1 MPRRTKW
8 WLLPSALA
16 LIWIVPAVALAGAVA
31 PPAAST
37 AATAGAVFTMTNS
50 ASGNQVWAYD
60 VGTSGALVPAGHFPT
75 HGLGTGASLADQG
88 ALVLSAN
95 HEWLFVVN
103 AGSDSVTVFWV
114 NTTPSA
120 SPILT
125 FTDKVSSHGVMPV
138 GLTVFGSWL
147 YVLNAGNATVAG
159 DIAGFSVSTT
169 GTLSAIPGSSWGLST
184 NASTGPAQIAFN
196 PSGTALAVTEKA
208 TSLIDTYA
216 VNGTGVAGAPT
227 TTASNGSTPYGFA
240 FTPSGVA
247 VVSDAGPGAL
257 SSYAV
262 SSSGA
267 VRLVS
272 GSVLDN
278 QTAPCWVVLSAGG
291 RVAYTTNAHSDS
303 ISSYDVTRTGVLT
316 LSASVAAT
324 TGTAPTDMA
333 IGGASGQELFVYD
346 SGAGE
351 IQEFSVQAHGTL
363 AAAYGVWGLPA
374 TAEGMAA
381 F

>member
-1 MPRRTKW
+1 MPRRTSW

-16 LIWIVPAVALAGAVA
+16 LILIVPAVALAGAVA
-31 PPAAST
+31 PTAGP

-50 ASGNQVWAYD
+50 ATGNQVWAYD
-60 VGTSGALVPAGHFPT
+60 VATSGALTPAGHFAT
-75 HGLGTGASLADQG
+75 HGVGTGASLGDQG
-88 ALVLSAN
+88 ALALSAS
-95 HEWLFVVN
+95 HQWLFVVN
-103 AGSDSVTVFWV
+103 AGSNTITVFRV

-125 FTDKVSSHGVMPV
+125 FTDKVSSHGLTPV
-138 GLTVFGSWL
+138 SLTVFGSWV
-147 YVLNAGNATVAG
+147 YVLNAGNATVPG
-159 DIAGFSVSTT
+159 NIAGFQVSST
-169 GTLSAIPGSSWGLST
+169 GALAPIRGSSWGLST
-184 NASTGPAQIAFN
+184 TASTGPAEIAFN

-208 TSLIDTYA
+208 TSMIDTYA
-216 VNGTGVAGAPT
+216 VSAAGVAGGPT
-227 TTASNGSTPYGFA
+227 TTPSNGSTPYGFA

-247 VVSDAGPGAL
+247 VVSDAGPGAM

-262 SSSGA
+262 QASGA
-267 VRLVS
+267 VTLVS

-278 QTAPCWVVLSAGG
+278 QSAPCWVVISAGG

-303 ISSYDVTRTGVLT
+303 ISTYDLTRAGALT
-316 LSASVAAT
+316 LAASVGAT
-324 TGTAPTDMA
+324 TGTGPTDMA
-333 IGGASGQELFVYD
+333 LGGASGQELFVYD

-351 IQEFSVQAHGTL
+351 LQEFAVEAHGSL

-374 TAEGMAA
+374 TAVGLAA